1 MAAKII
7 PINRS
12 CNCLHEMV
20 IIREWKS
27 DPATL
32 AEAEE
37 RIMLHYNTYRSR
49 WVFLVVPISV

>member
-1 MAAKII
+1 
-7 PINRS
+7 
-12 CNCLHEMV
+12 MV

-37 RIMLHYNTYRSR
+37 RIMLHYNTYCSR